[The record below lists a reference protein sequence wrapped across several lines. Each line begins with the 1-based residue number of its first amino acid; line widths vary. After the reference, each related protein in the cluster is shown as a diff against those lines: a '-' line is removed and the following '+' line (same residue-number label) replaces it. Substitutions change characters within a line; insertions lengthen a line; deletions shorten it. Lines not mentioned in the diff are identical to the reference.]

1 MNKKN
6 KLLFALA
13 LITSLTAS
21 NAVFSSDLG
30 IEFRR
35 PSNKNLNDDQ
45 SVQTVASARIKE
57 LGTLLEEC
65 GELKTLAP
73 QKVPSLK
80 SKVVDMEAIHSKY
93 EIKNTDTL
101 NKLLTSVKTLLNNKE
116 VSRNKILVALLRENP
131 KAFNNLGAMVGK
143 TITIPSAERI
153 LLEEENEGKKAYSM
167 ALQKSLKS
175 YEIPSLYLPWVEEQ
189 KAIDQIIKEN
199 SEINDK
205 QKLLKDEYD
214 KCVLAYNKRVES
226 KKKKLEQEAKDAL
239 AKKESQ
245 DKSKGQ
251 TDVAKKDD
259 SEKDLENKSKTEQK
273 KTETS
278 ANNVS
283 KEDKSNSN
291 TKSEEVSALEDIEQ
305 QEIDISDEDLM
316 IAEPKEEKALAEA
329 PKVKKQ
335 IKLTESGKKI
345 IKFSDKANADKASI
359 SSSNNNAQAEGTSG
373 SVVKGS
379 KLVLNSKSI
388 VSKDSKGKQLAG
400 YQFGSKEE
408 AKNLKLDEN
417 VVKYIK
423 DNEEHISKLEAKIDV
438 LISLVQTQNQ
448 KIEFLEKSYLGNLV
462 KEHTDTVKSLE
473 DEDVY
478 TTKSFAYYF
487 MGFVYYTLILFI
499 ILFIVTYIVLYINRH
514 YSLKQKCESN
524 KVLKFIL
531 NMSYFEYVRKQR
543 SKFLNK
549 IRKKIEAE
557 ELRERQENL
566 KYKQE
571 EFNAEEEK
579 RNRYNILTENIKRG
593 TNFIRKRFKTDYV
606 DPYAIKSE
614 QSAVSD
620 EEEVV
625 TTDYK
630 PTGRFYAYD
639 SEPIEPVAIGEI
651 EEPLANIRVK
661 NIDMP
666 ITPKVKDNTNS

>member
-21 NAVFSSDLG
+21 NTVFSSDLG

-101 NKLLTSVKTLLNNKE
+101 NKLLTSVKTILNNKD

-214 KCVLAYNKRVES
+214 KCVLAYNKKVES
-226 KKKKLEQEAKDAL
+226 KKNKLEQEAKDAL
-239 AKKESQ
+239 AKKESE

-291 TKSEEVSALEDIEQ
+291 TKSEEVSALEYIEQ

-359 SSSNNNAQAEGTSG
+359 SSSNDNAQAEGTSG

-438 LISLVQTQNQ
+438 LISLVQTQNE

-499 ILFIVTYIVLYINRH
+499 ILFIVTYVVLYINRH